1 MYDFGLLTNI
11 NGVICLDYVKPGKLV
26 EDVALTG
33 AYKSSLSIKELLIKG
48 GLAGAYLG
56 FATTLAFTAATE
68 TKLGIVGAF
77 VFPVGFVL
85 ILLLGL
91 ELVTGNFAMLPLARL
106 RGLISSKN
114 VFYNFFWAFI
124 GNLLGSLLYG
134 ILFYI
139 TVTKLG
145 HVTEGAMIEKIIA
158 VAEGK
163 TIAYK
168 SLGSDGMILSVTK
181 AILCNWMVTLG
192 AFMAFVSNSVIGKI
206 AAMWLP
212 VFIFFA
218 HGFEHAVVN
227 MFVLPTAILM
237 GADITIADWWVW
249 NQIPVTI
256 GNFIGG
262 FIFTGLA
269 LHLVNKNMS
278 KTENNPSIVTNT
290 QVANKSGA

>member
-1 MYDFGLLTNI
+1 M
-11 NGVICLDYVKPGKLV
+11 DYIRSDQLV
-26 EDVALTG
+26 ENVAKTG
-33 AYKSSLSIKELLIKG
+33 AYKSSLSIKDLLIKG
-48 GLAGAYLG
+48 GLSGALLG
-56 FATTLAFTAATE
+56 FATTLAFTATTE
-68 TKLGIVGAF
+68 TELGIVGAL

-106 RGLISSKN
+106 RGLITNKSI
-114 VFYNFFWAFI
+114 FYNFFWAFL

-134 ILFYI
+134 GLFYI
-139 TVTKLG
+139 SATKLG
-145 HVTEGAMIEKIIA
+145 HETDSAIIEKIIA

-163 TIAYK
+163 TVAYK
-168 SLGSDGMILSVTK
+168 DLGYDGVIVAVTK

-192 AFMAFVSNSVIGKI
+192 AFMAFVSSSVIGKI

-237 GADITIADWWVW
+237 GANVTISDWWVW

-269 LHLVNKNMS
+269 LHLVNKNKNHT
-278 KTENNPSIVTNT
+278 KTLLQTKNTNIRK
-290 QVANKSGA
+290 A